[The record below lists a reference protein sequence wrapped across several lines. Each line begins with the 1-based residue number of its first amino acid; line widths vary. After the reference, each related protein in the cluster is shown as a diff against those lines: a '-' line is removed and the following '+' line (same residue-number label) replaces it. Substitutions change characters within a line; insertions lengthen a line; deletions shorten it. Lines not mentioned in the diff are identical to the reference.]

1 MEIIPA
7 IDILDGRCVRLRM
20 GDFNSRIDYSEPM
33 EAANWIAES
42 GATWLHLVDLNAAR
56 GDGNNSDEIAE
67 IVRSTQLSVQVGG
80 GVRTLA
86 NAVALY
92 EIGVKRLV
100 LGTRAVEEPGFIA
113 DVISEVQIEI
123 VVSLDYRVE
132 SGIPM
137 VQVRG
142 WTSGSGLT
150 LRETLARSE
159 EMGASYVLA
168 TDVGRDGML
177 TGPDLGTY
185 CMILDETDMELIAS
199 GGVSDLTD
207 LERLAELRSPTLERG
222 VHSVVVGR
230 AIHDRRIELSEVI
243 ELWR

>member
-1 MEIIPA
+1 MEVIPA

-56 GDGNNSDEIAE
+56 GDGSNSEEIAE
-67 IVRSTQLSVQVGG
+67 IVRNTHLFVQVGG

-86 NAVALY
+86 NAVALC

-113 DVISEVQIEI
+113 DVISEVRVEI
-123 VVSLDYRVE
+123 VVSLDYRGE

-142 WTSGSGLT
+142 WTRGSGLA
-150 LRETLARSE
+150 LEESMARSE

-177 TGPDLGTY
+177 TGPDLDTY
-185 CMILDETDMELIAS
+185 RMILDETEMELIAS
-199 GGVSDLTD
+199 GGVSDPID
-207 LERLAELRSPTLERG
+207 LERLAALRSPILERG

-230 AIHDRRIELSEVI
+230 AIHDRRIELSEVVD
-243 ELWR
+243 LWR